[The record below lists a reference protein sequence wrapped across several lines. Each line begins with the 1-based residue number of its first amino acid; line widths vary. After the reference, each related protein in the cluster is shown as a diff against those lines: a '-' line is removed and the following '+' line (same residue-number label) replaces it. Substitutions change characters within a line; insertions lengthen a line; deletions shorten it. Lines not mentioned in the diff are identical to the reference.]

1 MSGRCWRVG
10 ILGCGA
16 IAWPHLEH
24 LGRLAAAQRVEIVGV
39 CDRSVATARFAAE
52 RAGIDLVCRE
62 VDELLERAAPDVVH
76 VLTPPHT
83 HEALSLR
90 CLEAGAHV
98 LCEKPAAPDRAALER
113 LLDAAARAGRRFSE
127 SQNLRW
133 NDQVMAIAEAVAR
146 GELCRVVDI
155 DLLLMLDLAG
165 GPLGAPGPDGP
176 AVRLPG
182 GAVHDLLPHLAYLLV
197 HLAGPELERLA
208 DEQPDSIEVVGRL
221 CNASGNDR
229 LGYDQL
235 DALVAAPPLRA
246 RIRVAGD
253 LRPDGLRIVA
263 RGTRGAM
270 ETDLYHPYLRAEGAA
285 GRAATGIVAP
295 AANGIRMAWSAM
307 TGITDKVRRHDV
319 FHGLGRLLSP
329 WSASPAGPGPGPVPP
344 AAMRAA
350 VSLTERLVAL
360 RRESC
365 QSESCQSGS
374 CQSGSCRSRP

>member
-39 CDRSVATARFAAE
+39 CDRSAATARFAAE
-52 RAGIDLVCRE
+52 RAGVDVVCGD
-62 VDELLERAAPDVVH
+62 VDDLLERTAPDVVH

-113 LLDAAARAGRRFSE
+113 LLAAAAHAGRRFTE

-133 NDQVMAIAEAVAR
+133 NDQVMAIAAAVAQ
-146 GELCRVVDI
+146 GELGQVVDI

-165 GPLGAPGPDGP
+165 GPLGAAGPDGP
-176 AVRLPG
+176 SVRLPG

-197 HLAGPELERLA
+197 HLAGPELEQRA

-221 CNASGNDR
+221 RNASGNAR

-235 DALVAAPPLRA
+235 DALVAASPLRA

-253 LRPDGLRIVA
+253 LRPDGLRIVV

-270 ETDLYHPYLRAEGAA
+270 ETDLYHPYLRAEGVA
-285 GRAATGIVAP
+285 GSTATGLVAP

-307 TGITDKVRRHDV
+307 TGIADKVRRHDV
-319 FHGLGRLLSP
+319 FHGLGRLLDT
-329 WSASPAGPGPGPVPP
+329 WYADLDEPGPGPVAP
-344 AAMRAA
+344 AAMRAT
-350 VSLTERLVAL
+350 VSLTERLVEL
-360 RRESC
+360 RSK
-365 QSESCQSGS
+365 
-374 CQSGSCRSRP
+374 SCRSRP